1 MFYNIK
7 SDIIYYKTATDFELE
22 FNLCGTCRMRLLS
35 DKMQDKKSFVHSLA
49 RAVSRSSIIL
59 IAGPLF
65 DENGTI
71 ATVCEAI
78 NTTTEKVDNEAFGIS
93 GDYDINIIKD
103 STPLVTSDGYF
114 GGCIIESGPQT
125 MILLTDNKEIRKT
138 IMKELIHPYVEEL
151 YTTQISAE
159 DDEDDIIID
168 TTEESFEEI
177 EDDSEDLP
185 LEDLP
190 LEEILEDT
198 EETSED
204 ENSET
209 PLEKSNEIFSD
220 SKLIEDDIEPEIDII
235 DLFVEPTKID
245 RETVERYTT
254 EYAISEDEFNYDEDE
269 YYEEEPRKNKTG
281 LSWAV
286 LIISMFL
293 LLITI
298 VLCYCIFIFP
308 SRHGVSPVANLQ
320 EIYHTLFG

>member
-78 NTTTEKVDNEAFGIS
+78 NTTTEKVDNAAFGIS

-159 DDEDDIIID
+159 DDTLVLD
-168 TTEESFEEI
+168 TDEETFEEI
-177 EDDSEDLP
+177 EYNSEDLP
-185 LEDLP
+185 IEESLEDTKETHEDKNSEAP
-190 LEEILEDT
+190 LEESD
-198 EETSED
+198 
-204 ENSET
+204 
-209 PLEKSNEIFSD
+209 EIFSD
-220 SKLIEDDIEPEIDII
+220 SKLIEEDIEPETDTI

-269 YYEEEPRKNKTG
+269 YYEEAPRKNKTG